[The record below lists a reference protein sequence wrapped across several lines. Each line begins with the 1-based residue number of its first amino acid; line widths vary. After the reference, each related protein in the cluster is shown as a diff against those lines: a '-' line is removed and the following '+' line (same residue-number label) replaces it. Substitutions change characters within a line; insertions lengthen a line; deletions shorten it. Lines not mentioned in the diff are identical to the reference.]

1 MRPLFLLSLPRSGST
16 LLQRILGSHDAV
28 ATSPEPWLLLPQVYA
43 LRESGAFAEYGQV
56 PASRA
61 IREFAGR
68 LPGGD
73 DAYLDALR
81 AFAMDLYG
89 TAAHA
94 GALYFLDK
102 TPRYHF
108 IADDLFRIFPEGR
121 FVFLWRNPLSV
132 VSSIVDTWSG
142 GRWKL
147 ERWHAD
153 LFEGPPNLVRA
164 LGAHRDRCFALRFE
178 DLVASPG
185 RVLPGL
191 FAYLDLTFDP
201 AVLEGFSSVRWQAR
215 MGDPTGTARYD
226 ELQHRAP
233 RQVESDHP
241 WLGAH
246 AMGVV
251 LPRLARSRVPG
262 RDGGTTSR
270 GCVRRSTRNPAGS
283 GRRRAMPSPRCR
295 RPRVERGGT
304 RRRSSCGAG
313 PVPEPIRSCRR
324 GERPHLEP
332 VHRVADVVRDRHD
345 LHDRR
350 RVDSIDGHGRRRR
363 AGDERVR
370 IDDREPVPE
379 GLPRLVTREIGV
391 GEPD

>member
-191 FAYLDLTFDP
+191 FAYLDLPFDP
-201 AVLEGFSSVRWQAR
+201 AVLEGFSSVRWEAR

-226 ELQHRAP
+226 GLSTEPLDKWKATIRGSVRTRWASSYLASLGLECLAEMGYDLEGLRREVDAQPGGIGSAP
-233 RQVESDHP
+233 RDAVATLS
-241 WLGAH
+241 AT
-246 AMGVV
+246 
-251 LPRLARSRVPG
+251 ARRTG
-262 RDGGTTSR
+262 RDAAAKLLWGG
-270 GCVRRSTRNPAGS
+270 P
-283 GRRRAMPSPRCR
+283 
-295 RPRVERGGT
+295 
-304 RRRSSCGAG
+304 G
-313 PVPEPIRSCRR
+313 P
-324 GERPHLEP
+324 
-332 VHRVADVVRDRHD
+332 
-345 LHDRR
+345 
-350 RVDSIDGHGRRRR
+350 
-363 AGDERVR
+363 
-370 IDDREPVPE
+370 
-379 GLPRLVTREIGV
+379 
-391 GEPD
+391 